1 MSEKPP
7 PRPPRPQPPPRPVS
21 GVATPRAVVGGAAGP
36 PPPIPRPPP
45 RVTTAPV
52 MTPTSGEEMTKAV
65 AGHTLESAEL
75 RVVRGA
81 FKGMT
86 CPLSAGTVFIG
97 RSSECD
103 LPLKGAQGVSRRHC
117 KVQYLGNR
125 FVIIDLESRNGTIV
139 NGQSVERKIL
149 EKGDRIE
156 LGDEVIEFVVE
167 SLNDLRA
174 VQLEDGGIEDAPT
187 ALLPQAGTP
196 PTTRPALDFD
206 APTRGVERPRHEP
219 HRDPEPLPETLP
231 PQFASGPT
239 ADLVDNDL
247 PPPLPPG
254 VLPPPELSSPYVH
267 QPPASH
273 KSRAPLLF
281 AGLALLIVGG
291 GAFLAWDLFGGGGD
305 DDVIADP
312 ATTIATTTTTTPPPP
327 APVVETPP
335 PPPPVVETP
344 PPPPPVVETPPP
356 PPPVVE
362 APPPPPPVVE
372 TPPPAP
378 TPAASTVVRARVAG
392 RAQSIKVKTGDRV
405 AVGDVLLIVSGD
417 GGNLGRKLEALRREE
432 REFGEAAR
440 KDPAAKADL
449 DAVRSEIR
457 KVESKLKPVPVVAD
471 SAGTVVEILVSEGG
485 VVRDG
490 APVAKLAP

>member
-1 MSEKPP
+1 
-7 PRPPRPQPPPRPVS
+7 
-21 GVATPRAVVGGAAGP
+21 
-36 PPPIPRPPP
+36 
-45 RVTTAPV
+45 
-52 MTPTSGEEMTKAV
+52 MTPSSGEEQTKAV
-65 AGHTLESAEL
+65 AGHTIESAEL

-81 FKGMT
+81 FKGMS

-167 SLNDLRA
+167 SLNDLRG

-187 ALLPQAGTP
+187 ALLPQSSATP
-196 PTTRPALDFD
+196 PTTRPAHRPPADDFD

-219 HRDPEPLPETLP
+219 RRDPEPLPETLP
-231 PQFASGPT
+231 PRAANAPT
-239 ADLVDNDL
+239 ADLIDNDL

-267 QPPASH
+267 QPPPQ

-281 AGLALLIVGG
+281 AGLAVLVLGG
-291 GAFLAWDLFGGGGD
+291 AAFLARALLGGGD
-305 DDVIADP
+305 AGPEV
-312 ATTIATTTTTTPPPP
+312 TTTTTTTTTPAPAPVAEPPPAPAPIVETPPPPPAPVVETPPPDAPPGPPPAPAPVETPPPP

-335 PPPPVVETP
+335 PPPAPVA
-344 PPPPPVVETPPP
+344 
-356 PPPVVE
+356 E
-362 APPPPPPVVE
+362 APPV
-372 TPPPAP
+372 
-378 TPAASTVVRARVAG
+378 VVRARVAG
-392 RAQSIKVKTGDRV
+392 RARSIEVKAGDRV
-405 AVGDVLLIVSGD
+405 EAGAVLVVVTGD

-432 REFGEAAR
+432 REFADAAR

-449 DAVRSEIR
+449 EAVRADIKKLEA
-457 KVESKLKPVPVVAD
+457 KLKPQPIVAD
-471 SAGTVVEILVSEGG
+471 SAGTVVEVLVTVGG

-490 APVAKLAP
+490 APVVTLRP

>member
-1 MSEKPP
+1 
-7 PRPPRPQPPPRPVS
+7 
-21 GVATPRAVVGGAAGP
+21 
-36 PPPIPRPPP
+36 
-45 RVTTAPV
+45 VTTAPV
-52 MTPTSGEEMTKAV
+52 AVPSSGEEQTKAV
-65 AGHTLESAEL
+65 AGHTIESAEL

-81 FKGMT
+81 FKGMS

-167 SLNDLRA
+167 SLNDLRG

-187 ALLPQAGTP
+187 ALLPQSGTP
-196 PTTRPALDFD
+196 PTSRPALDFD
-206 APTRGVERPRHEP
+206 APTRGVERPRLP

-231 PQFASGPT
+231 PRAVSPVAAT
-239 ADLVDNDL
+239 ADLIEGDL

-267 QPPASH
+267 QPAPA
-273 KSRAPLLF
+273 KSRAPWLF
-281 AGLALLIVGG
+281 AGLAVLVLGG
-291 GAFLAWDLFGGGGD
+291 VAFLARGLLGGD
-305 DDVIADP
+305 TATD
-312 ATTIATTTTTTPPPP
+312 ATTAMTTPTPPETPPAPAPQPTAAPPPAVETPPAPPVADAPPAPPPPVDAPPPPPAPGADAPPAPLPAPAPAP

-335 PPPPVVETP
+335 PPAPATETP
-344 PPPPPVVETPPP
+344 PV
-356 PPPVVE
+356 
-362 APPPPPPVVE
+362 
-372 TPPPAP
+372 
-378 TPAASTVVRARVAG
+378 VVRARVAG
-392 RAQSIKVKTGDRV
+392 RARSVEVKAGDRV
-405 AVGDVLLIVSGD
+405 EAGAVLVVVTGD
-417 GGNLGRKLEALRREE
+417 GGNLGRKLDALRREE
-432 REFGEAAR
+432 REFAEAAR

-449 DAVRSEIR
+449 DAVRADIKKLEG
-457 KVESKLKPVPVVAD
+457 KLKPQEIVAD
-471 SAGTVVEILVSEGG
+471 SAGTVVEVLVTVGG

-490 APVAKLAP
+490 APVVTLRP